1 VRVVVANAPARMRG
15 MSLRITASVARRP
28 GRAATVSSARRPR
41 EMHFSGDKN
50 AAFRAPRARTA
61 RSNARDV
68 RRASTD
74 ADGVER
80 VSSAENATVKHFA
93 KLCKSKAYR
102 DERGSVVLSS
112 SVLMRE
118 CFGRAGQGREA
129 KTLFIA
135 EWAEA
140 PEGIR
145 ANRVIRAPASV
156 LKKCAGVNNAD
167 GLDAVGE
174 FASPKIM
181 NAREFVDGAK
191 QRDVVRV
198 LAVEGVQDPGN
209 LGTLTRTAVAFG
221 WDTVALL
228 PGTCDPFND
237 KAMRAARGATF
248 RVDFVAFDSF
258 DDLASAGRELNMELY
273 AAEPSAN
280 EDVDPERA
288 KAVAKAC
295 LVLGTEGQG
304 LSDDA
309 LRACK
314 PVAIPMSGEMESLN
328 VGIAGGV
335 LMYLMQATK
344 A

>member
-1 VRVVVANAPARMRG
+1 MRGASRRAAAVVARA
-15 MSLRITASVARRP
+15 P
-28 GRAATVSSARRPR
+28 GRAASQSRARRIR
-41 EMHFSGDKN
+41 ELHFSGDEN
-50 AAFRAPRARTA
+50 AAHRAPRARTA
-61 RSNARDV
+61 RASARDG
-68 RRASTD
+68 RRAHAAD

-80 VSSAENATVKHFA
+80 VSSAENATVKHFV

-102 DERGSVVLSS
+102 DERGTVVLSS

-118 CFGRAGQGREA
+118 CFGRAGEGREA
-129 KTLFIA
+129 KTLFVA
-135 EWAEA
+135 DWAEA
-140 PEGIR
+140 PAGIR
-145 ANRVIRAPASV
+145 AKRVIRAPASV

-273 AAEPSAN
+273 AAEPSAK

-335 LMYLMQATK
+335 LMYLMQATTK
-344 A
+344 TR

>member
-1 VRVVVANAPARMRG
+1 MDNSPQLCDPRPHAHRRDEPPRFRPLPRRMRV
-15 MSLRITASVARRP
+15 LR
-28 GRAATVSSARRPR
+28 
-41 EMHFSGDKN
+41 
-50 AAFRAPRARTA
+50 
-61 RSNARDV
+61 
-68 RRASTD
+68 
-74 ADGVER
+74 
-80 VSSAENATVKHFA
+80 
-93 KLCKSKAYR
+93 
-102 DERGSVVLSS
+102 RG
-112 SVLMRE
+112 
-118 CFGRAGQGREA
+118 
-129 KTLFIA
+129 
-135 EWAEA
+135 
-140 PEGIR
+140 
-145 ANRVIRAPASV
+145 
-156 LKKCAGVNNAD
+156 
-167 GLDAVGE
+167 AVH
-174 FASPKIM
+174 A
-181 NAREFVDGAK
+181 
-191 QRDVVRV
+191 VVRV

-273 AAEPSAN
+273 AAGPSAK

-335 LMYLMQATK
+335 LMYLMQATTK
-344 A
+344 TR